1 MKQRATYRSPG
12 LIDSL
17 RNRNMHTQPLSRKQE
32 RGATE
37 LDDAGLNGQSG
48 PKTSSNLSEGASGTT
63 ERFLQ
68 STIDALSAH
77 VAILDEKGV
86 IIAANEGWR
95 RFDKG
100 DLFICPGQRIGANYL
115 ESCEQ
120 ADDESNS
127 NGIAVAEGIRAIIG
141 GRRPDFRTVYCCSS
155 SHGERWFQ
163 LRATRFYDQGM
174 RLVMVHE
181 DITEIKHAEAE
192 LREITEHLLQLQDE
206 ERRRIARDLHDV
218 TAQNIFAMTMNL
230 ARLRKILP
238 ELGDR
243 AEELL
248 SETTTL
254 AEESLQEI
262 RTVSYVLHP
271 PTLHGGGLVAALE
284 AYIEGFVKRTGIEVT
299 LGAESRNIELPAE
312 VQTALFRIVQES
324 LANIIRHSKS
334 RTARISLTENGRD
347 MLLQVEDDGVGI
359 SSEILD
365 EASGQIKSLGVGI
378 PGMRTRLRQLGGKLR
393 IESGERGTTITA
405 SVPIRE
411 GKYDPNNVR

>member
-1 MKQRATYRSPG
+1 
-12 LIDSL
+12 
-17 RNRNMHTQPLSRKQE
+17 
-32 RGATE
+32 
-37 LDDAGLNGQSG
+37 
-48 PKTSSNLSEGASGTT
+48 
-63 ERFLQ
+63 
-68 STIDALSAH
+68 
-77 VAILDEKGV
+77 
-86 IIAANEGWR
+86 
-95 RFDKG
+95 
-100 DLFICPGQRIGANYL
+100 
-115 ESCEQ
+115 
-120 ADDESNS
+120 
-127 NGIAVAEGIRAIIG
+127 
-141 GRRPDFRTVYCCSS
+141 
-155 SHGERWFQ
+155 
-163 LRATRFYDQGM
+163 M

-238 ELGDR
+238 ELGGR

-271 PTLHGGGLVAALE
+271 PTLHGGGLVAALG

-334 RTARISLTENGRD
+334 RTARINLTENGRD
-347 MLLQVEDDGVGI
+347 MLLQVQDDGVGI

-393 IESGERGTTITA
+393 IESGERGTTVTA

>member
-1 MKQRATYRSPG
+1 
-12 LIDSL
+12 
-17 RNRNMHTQPLSRKQE
+17 MHTQPLSRKQE

-37 LDDAGLNGQSG
+37 LDDAGLNGQRG

-115 ESCEQ
+115 ESCDQ
-120 ADDESNS
+120 ADDQSHAD
-127 NGIAVAEGIRAIIG
+127 GIAVAEGIRAIIE
-141 GRRPDFRTVYCCSS
+141 GRRPDFRTVYRCSS
-155 SHGERWFQ
+155 SHGDRWFQ
-163 LRATRFYDQGM
+163 MRATRFYDQGM

-230 ARLRKILP
+230 ARLRKIVP

-243 AEELL
+243 ADEILA
-248 SETTTL
+248 ETVSL

-271 PTLHGGGLVAALE
+271 PTVHGGGLVSALRS
-284 AYIEGFVKRTGIEVT
+284 YIEGFVKRTGIEVT
-299 LGAESRNIELPAE
+299 LNAESDSTELPAE

-324 LANIIRHSKS
+324 LANIIRHSES
-334 RTARISLTENGRD
+334 RTAKITLARSASEL
-347 MLLQVEDDGVGI
+347 LLQVEDEGVGI
-359 SSEILD
+359 SSDILD
-365 EASGQIKSLGVGI
+365 ETSGQIKSLGVGI
-378 PGMRTRLRQLGGKLR
+378 PGMRTRLRQLGGRLR
-393 IESGERGTTITA
+393 IESGERGTTVTA

-411 GKYDPNNVR
+411 GKYDPNHAR

>member
-1 MKQRATYRSPG
+1 M
-12 LIDSL
+12 D
-17 RNRNMHTQPLSRKQE
+17 TQPLSKRE
-32 RGATE
+32 GRGTVKR
-37 LDDAGLNGQSG
+37 DDRGLYGQRTVGES
-48 PKTSSNLSEGASGTT
+48 KASANLAVEARGTT

-77 VAILDEKGV
+77 IAILDEIGT
-86 IIAANEGWR
+86 IIAVNERWR
-95 RFDKG
+95 RFGHWDRFVG
-100 DLFICPGQRIGANYL
+100 PGHRIGANYL

-120 ADDESNS
+120 AAGESGAD
-127 NGIAVAEGIRAIIG
+127 GIAVAEGIRSIIE
-141 GRRPDFRTVYCCSS
+141 GRRADFRMVYCCDSA
-155 SHGERWFQ
+155 HDKRWFQ
-163 LRATRFYDQGM
+163 LRVTRFYDQGM
-174 RLVMVHE
+174 RLVMVYE

-192 LREITEHLLQLQDE
+192 LREITEHLLELQDE

-238 ELGDR
+238 ELGGR

-271 PTLHGGGLVAALE
+271 PTLHGGGLVAALG

-393 IESGERGTTITA
+393 IESGERGTTVTA